1 MKLNCDQSGAY
12 IMITDIHRRVV
23 YAFECFT
30 SFEEDGNCYLRSAN
44 VCLIDTPVLSFIIGA
59 VKPVTMMSA
68 EEPPK
73 RRRGVQIQSFTLHQ
87 ANLYKLMT
95 RILHHDSFLSEVAH

>member
-1 MKLNCDQSGAY
+1 MCPFTNIKK
-12 IMITDIHRRVV
+12 IITQIV
-23 YAFECFT
+23 
-30 SFEEDGNCYLRSAN
+30 SLLKGNCYLRSAN

-59 VKPVTMMSA
+59 VKPVTMMSG

-87 ANLYKLMT
+87 GINWIFDK
-95 RILHHDSFLSEVAH
+95 SG